1 MTNKYQVNVDVSN
14 TWDEDDIDVVSIVV
28 EEENAELAYIKA
40 QEEIVRGDHNDKI
53 KGREYYVWSVNE
65 DDKLTQINQE
75 GEPYG
80 SQTCIQIS
88 SSCLEDSLR

>member
-40 QEEIVRGDHNDKI
+40 QEDIVRGEHNDKI
-53 KGREYYVWSVNE
+53 KDREYYVWSVNE
-65 DDKLTQINQE
+65 DDKLTN
-75 GEPYG
+75 
-80 SQTCIQIS
+80 
-88 SSCLEDSLR
+88 

>member
-65 DDKLTQINQE
+65 DDKLTQIN
-75 GEPYG
+75 
-80 SQTCIQIS
+80 
-88 SSCLEDSLR
+88 